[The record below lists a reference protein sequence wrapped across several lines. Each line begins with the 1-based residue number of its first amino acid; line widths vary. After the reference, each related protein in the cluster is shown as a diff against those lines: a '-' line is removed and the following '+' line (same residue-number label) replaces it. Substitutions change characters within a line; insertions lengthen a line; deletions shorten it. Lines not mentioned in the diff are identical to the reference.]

1 MITDRRRK
9 RRGRRGRRRI
19 ICLIIYNNIAT
30 NLTSGFCSKLILTG
44 SDDANNRFTSL
55 TLKSEEN
62 LTLRICR
69 GERERGREGGGGRQR
84 EEERGRGRDDD
95 ESC

>member
-1 MITDRRRK
+1 MITDRRG
-9 RRGRRGRRRI
+9 RRGRRRRRRRRRRRI

-44 SDDANNRFTSL
+44 SDEANNRFTSL
-55 TLKSEEN
+55 TLRSEEN

-69 GERERGREGGGGRQR
+69 GEREGERGEGGGGR
-84 EEERGRGRDDD
+84 GRDR
-95 ESC
+95 ER

>member
-1 MITDRRRK
+1 MITE
-9 RRGRRGRRRI
+9 RRGRRGRRGGGKGRRRGGI
-19 ICLIIYNNIAT
+19 SLVIYINVT

-44 SDDANNRFTSL
+44 SDEANNRFTSL

-69 GERERGREGGGGRQR
+69 GEREGEGGRGRKR
-84 EEERGRGRDDD
+84 EEEGGRGRDR
-95 ESC
+95 ER